1 MPGYMSNKAERAG
14 VHRQNVVWNIKEI
27 MLFLV
32 RYQACQL
39 ELIIRLTLT
48 HTQSQFY
55 DSYSAMPFPRPTTY
69 PSVLF
74 SVPPPSPLR
83 LEESTAVGDILSLC
97 FRAAGVSISLCV
109 HPYVC
114 ACVCVCVHPIRAKI
128 LIACSCFFWVY
139 TAGLC
144 VCISGICLCDSW
156 GRVYTCISASV
167 HQCWR
172 LLVPVY

>member
-1 MPGYMSNKAERAG
+1 
-14 VHRQNVVWNIKEI
+14 

-114 ACVCVCVHPIRAKI
+114 ACVCVCPSYTRQDINSLQLFLLSVHSRSLCLHKWDLLVRQLRARVH
-128 LIACSCFFWVY
+128 VY
-139 TAGLC
+139 Q
-144 VCISGICLCDSW
+144 
-156 GRVYTCISASV
+156 CISASV
-167 HQCWR
+167 
-172 LLVPVY
+172 LAFVGASVLIVPICFF